1 MKDSH
6 RLLFYFARYVDC
18 T

>member
-1 MKDSH
+1 
-6 RLLFYFARYVDC
+6 LLFYFARYVDC